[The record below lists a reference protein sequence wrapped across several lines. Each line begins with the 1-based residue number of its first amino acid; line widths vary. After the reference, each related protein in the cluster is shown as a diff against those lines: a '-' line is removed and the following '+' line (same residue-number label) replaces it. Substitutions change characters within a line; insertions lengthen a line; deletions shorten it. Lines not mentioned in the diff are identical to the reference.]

1 MSFDMRDIRRGMDVF
16 SRDTAY
22 LGNVLAV
29 HPGQPLPP
37 GPPPAPA
44 PAEGSVVHGELLGPM
59 PTQPIGNTGPLVQ
72 SFGSCYATTPD
83 DAPPIGQ
90 GTITIG
96 KWWGLIGRRI
106 IPIDAVLSVSFE
118 RVILRQRKDELGI

>member
-1 MSFDMRDIRRGMDVF
+1 MSFDLRDIRRGMDVF

-37 GPPPAPA
+37 GPPPAPV

-72 SFGSCYATTPD
+72 SFRSGYATAPD
-83 DAPPIGQ
+83 DAVPIGQ
-90 GTITIG
+90 GTITVG

-106 IPIDAVLSVSFE
+106 IPIDAILSVSFE